1 MFFIL
6 VSCASLFGSLA
17 TSLYQQKDIKLVED
31 GAPAYLLL
39 VEALINN
46 NTQDKAL
53 LRTGIQLFTAYSVAF
68 VSDTDRKKI
77 FNQKT
82 KDLGLAILRT
92 YPKFKDLEKKPF
104 DIYKTWVNDLNK
116 NDVGDV
122 FWAADAWI
130 LWIISNTDSIE
141 ALMDLPKAKVII
153 DKIYSLDDSYYFG
166 APHLFYGL
174 FYSLIPESIGGD
186 KKKAKE
192 EFDKALKYSDEKL
205 LTTKVTYAEFYLKA
219 IYDKENFKKVLNEVI
234 KADVDA
240 YPEIRL
246 INFFAK
252 NMLRK
257 CLKKLMNFSMINYIM
272 RLTERDVIC
281 QP

>member
-1 MFFIL
+1 MINKCLNILIIIFMFFIL

-246 INFFAK
+246 INLFAQKHAKEMLEKIDEFF
-252 NMLRK
+252 
-257 CLKKLMNFSMINYIM
+257 Y
-272 RLTERDVIC
+272 D
-281 QP
+281 